1 MNKAKNMISN
11 YESNV
16 QLLNECFSNN
26 SIKVIL
32 NSVYEKEIDSD
43 IIDIVFYST
52 LFNVRLEGFYLNI
65 TRSHNYID
73 LVKEF
78 SKVNIIP
85 IFRDST
91 YKEKTE
97 YIGFC
102 IKSRRFKRIAFKE
115 VDEECTIIEL
125 FNRNVYLSD
134 LKSSCVENY
143 LSLEKIKEKCELLME
158 NAKDFIKNNKSFQKF
173 LK

>member
-32 NSVYEKEIDSD
+32 KSVYEKEIDSD

-97 YIGFC
+97 PNIDGNLYAVCVGAYKDKNKANSTAEQLKKQGYIISHKQRYKWGYP
-102 IKSRRFKRIAFKE
+102 
-115 VDEECTIIEL
+115 L
-125 FNRNVYLSD
+125 
-134 LKSSCVENY
+134 
-143 LSLEKIKEKCELLME
+143 
-158 NAKDFIKNNKSFQKF
+158 
-173 LK
+173 